1 MPFTKS
7 FLVLFLKQEDRKVI
21 ELVKKHGPKKW
32 TVIAKHLNGRI
43 GKQCRERWHNHLN
56 PEINK
61 AAWSERE
68 ELTIIEAHKTYGNQ
82 WSRIA
87 KLLAGRTDN
96 AIKNHWN
103 STLRRKAEA
112 LAKGETNIPQS
123 RRKRKKIKSI
133 SEEYYSGNSRDAY
146 ASSPAA
152 AIDQLPD
159 APSQLPNSGHNDL
172 ANSIM
177 ECNSYLAS
185 SNFTSQLNQ
194 LYQDTVQPPVM
205 ATYPNPA
212 SVAIDSYSCANHNA
226 IIGNANTSH
235 HLSNSLNNL
244 NVNNLSANFSP
255 SIAVQSCI
263 PSQPL
268 FQICNYSQAAQLASS
283 STNVVGAPV
292 DHHGGA
298 PFRQQQDP
306 FIFKQGFNEFS
317 RIEASAQLHD
327 SNSLP
332 CFDSPTNDSS
342 LSDNLADLSGLLT
355 PLNEEALEK
364 EVAILAASTNGTFYD
379 LNMADLLSSIS
390 SPVKQNPNH
399 HHPVNRSIL
408 DYNYQHQQ
416 QQQQQQSPI
425 KLPPMSFV
433 QTNYQQTI
441 TYSTI
446 ESNNIRAMSISSTP
460 LNRILHD
467 SNTPRSSPLKCNLT
481 QITNFNTPKKHL
493 AFSPNQDVWIMPFK
507 TPPNVHQFNA
517 TGSANNKE
525 VSLLDDLRLLDGL
538 YLVN

>member
-1 MPFTKS
+1 M
-7 FLVLFLKQEDRKVI
+7 
-21 ELVKKHGPKKW
+21 
-32 TVIAKHLNGRI
+32 IAKHLNGRI

-61 AAWSERE
+61 AAWSESE

-112 LAKGETNIPQS
+112 LAKGLSNIPQS

-146 ASSPAA
+146 ANSPPA
-152 AIDQLPD
+152 AIDPSDAPAHLPD
-159 APSQLPNSGHNDL
+159 SGPNDL

-177 ECNSYLAS
+177 QGNSYLAS

-194 LYQDTVQPPVM
+194 LYQESASLPM
-205 ATYPNPA
+205 ATYQNPTV
-212 SVAIDSYSCANHNA
+212 VALDSYSCSTNA
-226 IIGNANTSH
+226 IASSSATNVSTN
-235 HLSNSLNNL
+235 HLSNSLNNS
-244 NVNNLSANFSP
+244 NVNSLNGNFSP

-263 PSQPL
+263 SSQPL

-283 STNVVGAPV
+283 SSTGVAGTAL
-292 DHHGGA
+292 DHVSG
-298 PFRQQQDP
+298 PFRQQQDA
-306 FIFKQGFNEFS
+306 FKQGFSDRNEFG
-317 RIEASAQLHD
+317 RIESGHQLHD

-332 CFDSPTNDSS
+332 CFDSPANDSS
-342 LSDNLADLSGLLT
+342 VSDNLADLSGLLT

-379 LNMADLLSSIS
+379 LNMADVLSSIS
-390 SPVKQNPNH
+390 SPVKQNSNH
-399 HHPVNRSIL
+399 HSMNRSIL
-408 DYNYQHQQ
+408 DYNFQQ
-416 QQQQQQSPI
+416 QFQQQQQSPI
-425 KLPPMSFV
+425 KLPPMSFI
-433 QTNYQQTI
+433 QTNYEQTI

-446 ESNNIRAMSISSTP
+446 ESNNIRTMSISSTP
-460 LNRILHD
+460 LNRVLHD
-467 SNTPRSSPLKCNLT
+467 SNTPRTSPLKCNLT
-481 QITNFNTPKKHL
+481 QITNFNTPTKHL

-507 TPPNVHQFNA
+507 TPPNVHQFDA
-517 TGSANNKE
+517 VGSSNDKE
-525 VSLLDDLRLLDGL
+525 VSAGV
-538 YLVN
+538 LVAVS

>member
-1 MPFTKS
+1 M
-7 FLVLFLKQEDRKVI
+7 
-21 ELVKKHGPKKW
+21 
-32 TVIAKHLNGRI
+32 IAKHLNGRI

-56 PEINK
+56 PDINK
-61 AAWSERE
+61 AAWSEHE

-103 STLRRKAEA
+103 STLKRKAEA

-133 SEEYYSGNSRDAY
+133 SEEYYGGNSEDAY
-146 ASSPAA
+146 ANSPAA
-152 AIDQLPD
+152 PIDQLPD
-159 APSQLPNSGHNDL
+159 APSQLSNNGDL

-177 ECNSYLAS
+177 QCNSYLAS
-185 SNFTSQLNQ
+185 ANFTSQLNQ
-194 LYQDTVQPPVM
+194 LYQEPV

-212 SVAIDSYSCANHNA
+212 SLDSYSCANHNA
-226 IIGNANTSH
+226 IIGNSVANTG
-235 HLSNSLNNL
+235 HLSNSLNNS
-244 NVNNLSANFSP
+244 NVNNPNGNFSP
-255 SIAVQSCI
+255 SVQSCI

-283 STNVVGAPV
+283 SAANLVGGPA
-292 DHHGGA
+292 DQHGGA
-298 PFRQQQDP
+298 AAFRQDLFGRQS
-306 FIFKQGFNEFS
+306 FGEFS
-317 RIEASAQLHD
+317 RIEANVQLQD

-342 LSDNLADLSGLLT
+342 ASDNLADLSGLLT

-390 SPVKQNPNH
+390 SPIKQNPNH
-399 HHPVNRSIL
+399 QHPVNRSIL
-408 DYNYQHQQ
+408 DYNNYQQ
-416 QQQQQQSPI
+416 QHQSPI
-425 KLPPMSFV
+425 KLQPSFV
-433 QTNYQQTI
+433 QTTNYQQTI

-446 ESNNIRAMSISSTP
+446 ESNNVRTMSISSTP

-481 QITNFNTPKKHL
+481 QITNFNCTPNKHL
-493 AFSPNQDVWIMPFK
+493 AFSPNQDVWIMPLK
-507 TPPNVHQFNA
+507 TPPNVHPFNA
-517 TGSANNKE
+517 TGSSNNKE
-525 VSLLDDLRLLDGL
+525 VSLLVISDDSS
-538 YLVN
+538 LVV